1 MKVTEKS
8 THEYLLFVAILFHV
22 IEDFFFTCLLACLL
36 ELIYNS
42 VQQTLLAVPVP
53 FSKYGLNRF
62 FLALMEIVR

>member
-1 MKVTEKS
+1 MKATEKS
-8 THEYLLFVAILFHV
+8 THEYLLFVAILFHI
-22 IEDFFFTCLLACLL
+22 IEDFFYLL

-42 VQQTLLAVPVP
+42 VQQTLLAVPVQ

>member
-1 MKVTEKS
+1 MS
-8 THEYLLFVAILFHV
+8 IY
-22 IEDFFFTCLLACLL
+22 CLLQSSSTLLKIFFYLL